1 MNLSSNEATAINKS
15 LRNFLSD
22 SVLPLAREAAF
33 DDDDLFLKASQAGL
47 RG

>member
-1 MNLSSNEATAINKS
+1 MNLSSNEATAIIIT
-15 LRNFLSD
+15 LREFLTD

-33 DDDDLFLKASQAGL
+33 GDDDLFLKASQAGL